1 MKINFINLLLGEIS
15 IRLLLITLTLS
26 LSMIPLLP
34 TQENGEFPE
43 VYTLDSKPFGIPY
56 TEWTARWWQWALSI
70 PDKVNPI
77 SDLTGEHCSEGQK
90 ARFGFSRCIGEALQS
105 GRVHIPAGKA
115 ILWAP
120 INYSCSPA
128 EFQESLILR
137 LTSSMYKRAYE

>member
-1 MKINFINLLLGEIS
+1 
-15 IRLLLITLTLS
+15 
-26 LSMIPLLP
+26 MIPLLQA
-34 TQENGEFPE
+34 QENGEFPE

-90 ARFGFSRCIGEALQS
+90 GPVWFLGGTWGGSAERTCT
-105 GRVHIPAGKA
+105 IPAGKA

-128 EFQESLILR
+128 EFQE
-137 LTSSMYKRAYE
+137 T